1 MQEYAT
7 METKTSTNTAL
18 PSTRCL
24 VVHVAVC
31 CRYIP
36 QPRCQTMAS
45 NASYPKQ
52 WENLIQPPAS
62 GKHTMTRTT
71 MMTTTTTTTT
81 TMIWYVHH
89 VKTWHGNQTH
99 SLLQYCWLLVQS
111 CTITWWKPA
120 QKELKAQV
128 EVQFTNSCRHWV
140 SLVSELILGTKW
152 PPSLLDFWI
161 FPAMKRHY
169 ERFLQKSSK
178 CLCIECGGQAGSTG
192 LASESDLPQSV
203 KPGGV
208 ASLLYDLHE
217 SYIEIYCQTNQRHPA
232 WTQIHWSHLIATD
245 SQIRCT
251 WLWGTPG
258 GTIYTATTVVCGC
271 EMATGSIE
279 GVRKWAQLGKSLHFL
294 RNPVFLLE
302 RKRQKRNTAIR
313 CNKKYIFTWYST
325 LVASWDVRVIRVSKP
340 LASINLEL
348 ASEQLHSEKS
358 TQDACKHQKL
368 NLADFPSP
376 TGWKLV
382 KECERFKTSK
392 SFFAAWSCTI
402 VCPHRGILFCA
413 HHLQSLKVKRW
424 RQWWGEYEKCENALL
439 IVNVTSTP
447 DEETIS
453 EHTNIILYCNF
464 RWIRNEVLRQW
475 LEWHQALLHR
485 KVRRRVKIVCVKSWN
500 SCVWQWRGTNHV
512 LKNILRIVFAI
523 ALTMPVVGKG
533 KRGNPRPTSWNALK
547 V

>member
-71 MMTTTTTTTT
+71 MMTTTTTTT
-81 TMIWYVHH
+81 MIWYVHH

-128 EVQFTNSCRHWV
+128 EVQFTNSCKHWV

-340 LASINLEL
+340 LASIKFGVGLGATSFWEKHAGCMQASKAESCGFSQPYRLETGERMWKIQD
-348 ASEQLHSEKS
+348 EQEFFCCMILYNCLPSQRHSVLCTS
-358 TQDACKHQKL
+358 SPVTQSQKM
-368 NLADFPSP
+368 
-376 TGWKLV
+376 
-382 KECERFKTSK
+382 KTMM
-392 SFFAAWSCTI
+392 
-402 VCPHRGILFCA
+402 RGIREMWKCIADRERDFN
-413 HHLQSLKVKRW
+413 SRW
-424 RQWWGEYEKCENALL
+424 GN
-439 IVNVTSTP
+439 
-447 DEETIS
+447 
-453 EHTNIILYCNF
+453 NIRTY
-464 RWIRNEVLRQW
+464 
-475 LEWHQALLHR
+475 
-485 KVRRRVKIVCVKSWN
+485 
-500 SCVWQWRGTNHV
+500 
-512 LKNILRIVFAI
+512 
-523 ALTMPVVGKG
+523 
-533 KRGNPRPTSWNALK
+533 
-547 V
+547 